1 MTGRHFQARGH
12 SHSHRHFHS
21 RALHVEVEQ
30 PGQLET
36 RAEFVGTGSQVA
48 DAISRIVPRENIY
61 DEKPVGGQ
69 TTLPIVLG
77 VCIPLGLALIVL
89 AYLHYRTTQRQKRED
104 ATDKYKSM
112 DFGLEGA
119 VPGKGNK
126 RRSAFFGKEKE
137 PGHKI
142 QLSMDMNLSSPY
154 LLPPDLHNSR
164 ESFNSIAKSLHNED
178 PYRPVTSYGGSDVG
192 SLRSFQKPQRDSSVS
207 TGNTRS
213 SGDRDPSKNRP
224 GTNAADHPPRQK
236 SLPSP
241 LQQLPSVAQ
250 PPSRRE
256 SAQETPPL
264 PAKNEFR
271 FVDDSSTIPQVPEIQ
286 EPPLA
291 LTPGL
296 PREPAN
302 HVRPLS
308 DEFMNANQQNVAG
321 SASHM
326 DSTALPKTEAQA
338 LGIAD
343 ARASQNS
350 ADMSKDTSSLPAGA
364 RPPRK
369 ESLPAGSDFAQEYE
383 DYAAHFQ
390 IDGPDHGMAGNG
402 NNMQKRD
409 EQEHPHSAGLGV
421 PEKNNHRLSVGFRPL
436 PPEDFLESEDPEFRA
451 NRIRS
456 FYKEYFEE
464 TKMDSGKPPPLPP
477 QAQKAQQA
485 AYYEDYDSGY
495 LGDTAFFDPDSNAF
509 VMPYAQPVTRR
520 AMTPPPKNR
529 RPMPGPGPRGPHG
542 PHGPHHGPHGSM
554 NMPGPRGRPRAGSTM
569 SAGRWAP
576 MSPRPDSSASN
587 PRFMGGK
594 PKKPMPP
601 PAALNTLPTPSKLK
615 DDSFAL
621 MGAIEFAPPPTFKD
635 VAVGR
640 SQSPLGERRP
650 YQLTTAIHS
659 PLVSAFEETAA
670 LPSPHLLRK
679 SGTFTALDFAP
690 PRRFKDPDAM
700 SDSGSVVSVRSGISS
715 ANLSAI
721 RAGAGR
727 VSRLPGD
734 TVFTQAAMNDT
745 LKPSWTMRD

>member
-1 MTGRHFQARGH
+1 MTAHHFHARGH
-12 SHSHRHFHS
+12 GHSHHHLHS

-36 RAEFVGTGSQVA
+36 RGELPGTGSQVA
-48 DAISRIVPRENIY
+48 DAIGRISARENIY

-89 AYLHYRTTQRQKRED
+89 AYLHHRTTQRQKRED
-104 ATDKYKSM
+104 AADKYKSM

-119 VPGKGNK
+119 LPGKGNK
-126 RRSAFFGKEKE
+126 RRSAFFGKEKD
-137 PGHKI
+137 PTHKV

-178 PYRPVTSYGGSDVG
+178 PYRPVTSYAGSDVG
-192 SLRSFQKPQRDSSVS
+192 SLRSFQRGPERDSSVA
-207 TGNTRS
+207 
-213 SGDRDPSKNRP
+213 SKNRP
-224 GTNAADHPPRQK
+224 GANSADLPPRQK
-236 SLPSP
+236 SLSSP

-256 SAQETPPL
+256 SAEEIPPL

-271 FVDDSSTIPQVPEIQ
+271 FVDDSSTLPQVPEIQ
-286 EPPLA
+286 EPPMA

-296 PREPAN
+296 PREPAQN
-302 HVRPLS
+302 QSRPAS
-308 DEFMNANQQNVAG
+308 DDFMNANQSNAAG
-321 SASHM
+321 SGSHV
-326 DSTALPKTEAQA
+326 DSMALPKSEAQG
-338 LGIAD
+338 LGIVD

-350 ADMSKDTSSLPAGA
+350 TDMSRDTNSFPASA

-369 ESLPAGSDFAQEYE
+369 ESLPVESDFAHEYE
-383 DYAAHFQ
+383 EYAAHFQ
-390 IDGPDHGMAGNG
+390 VDGPDHGMAGNG
-402 NNMQKRD
+402 NMQHGD
-409 EQEHPHSAGLGV
+409 EHEYPHSAGLGV

-456 FYKEYFEE
+456 FYKEYFED
-464 TKMDSGKPPPLPP
+464 TKVDHGKPPPIP
-477 QAQKAQQA
+477 QQAQQA
-485 AYYEDYDSGY
+485 TYYEDYDSSY

-542 PHGPHHGPHGSM
+542 PHAPHGSM

-594 PKKPMPP
+594 PRKPMPP

-635 VAVGR
+635 VATGR

-690 PRRFKDPDAM
+690 PRRFKDPDSM

-734 TVFTQAAMNDT
+734 TVFTQAAMSDN
-745 LKPSWTMRD
+745 LKPSWSMRD